1 VLSKVLSMTLLA
13 GKAHSWNSHNIENK
27 MIASMEANEFKETFE
42 PVILSYKI
50 ALDKLYKTKD
60 SNYSCGIPIRIFCG

>member
-1 VLSKVLSMTLLA
+1 V
-13 GKAHSWNSHNIENK
+13 
-27 MIASMEANEFKETFE
+27 EANEFKETFE

-60 SNYSCGIPIRIFCG
+60 SNYSCGIPIRIFCIRLLLLVKANQ